1 MDTRPFLQFFLTSLG
16 TLFVQG
22 KVGYKSSQKCCK
34 QLGYEA
40 NRVTVRIETFPLT
53 KPTQSLTK
61 SAQERTTWARTCK
74 IQNQA
79 EFTTNTKN
87 SNTHCTHVAKCT
99 ISVLFLVRFNNLPNY
114 GLLLELH
121 ALNVP
126 NFKLVTENLIS
137 LLKDNFTVS
146 AGSWC

>member
-1 MDTRPFLQFFLTSLG
+1 M
-16 TLFVQG
+16 
-22 KVGYKSSQKCCK
+22 
-34 QLGYEA
+34 
-40 NRVTVRIETFPLT
+40 
-53 KPTQSLTK
+53 
-61 SAQERTTWARTCK
+61 CK

-99 ISVLFLVRFNNLPNY
+99 ISVLFLVWFNNLPNY

-126 NFKLVTENLIS
+126 NFKLVTENLIP